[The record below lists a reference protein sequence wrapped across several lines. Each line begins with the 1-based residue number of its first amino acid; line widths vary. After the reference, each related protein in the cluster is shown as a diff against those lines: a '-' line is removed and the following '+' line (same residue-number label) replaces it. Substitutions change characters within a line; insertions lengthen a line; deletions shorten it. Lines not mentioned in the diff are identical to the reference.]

1 MRTICLLILCLFTP
15 HLRGQNA
22 ANLNKHAISNPE
34 DVTLK
39 IVELDK
45 QIEAY
50 RKQGNVQSIAAKLIQ
65 LLDQKA
71 GLHMKMRDFEG
82 VEKAY
87 IETIL
92 VAEKAGIDSTGYAM
106 CKSLTQ
112 FYTIRPNGKPI
123 HQWYLKKVELASK
136 MNQSAPL
143 VLAYTDLANSFLT
156 LGKTDSALFCF
167 NKAQNALDETD
178 KKSAKY
184 YYFFISKFYKKN
196 GDNQGALMY
205 LTKVLDYDRDLLEA
219 PTRSV
224 EYLNEIGFVHI
235 TLKNYDKAQGYL
247 LRAMDTCQ
255 KYNLQIAQVS
265 TAINLSDIYMA
276 QKDTT
281 KAINIVKEA
290 FDKTY
295 SSTNPNSKEKALTQ
309 LSNIYLQQNKPKEAF
324 YYLTELD
331 NHLKKINDPSVSND
345 LKILWGAYF
354 YINNQYPE
362 AIKVLDEAMVFA
374 KNRNLV
380 SQILRVYDLKS
391 KIHTKNKQYDLA
403 LENKDNFHRL
413 NDTLAQKSKAETL
426 IAIESRFQ
434 LNEKNK
440 TIGDLSS
447 DNQLKAQLL
456 ESSKKLQYLAI
467 MAALILAGLAG
478 LAFYQ
483 YRLKQKQAH
492 ILSEN
497 NALLTKTYKEKDLLL
512 REIHHRVKNNLQ
524 VISSLLR
531 LQSQY
536 VKDDTAQVALQEGQT
551 RVQSMALIH
560 NYLYNEDNLKN
571 IDAKEYIEKLVET
584 LFMTY
589 NIAENRVK
597 AHTQIDPVRLDVDEA
612 VPIGLILNELITN
625 SLKYAFPNNRQ
636 GDLHI
641 SMNKKDDVL
650 TLKVSDNGVGFDK
663 DIQSVIV
670 NAKSFG
676 WNLINLF
683 ADKLEAKLTVENK
696 TGTHVTMVFKV

>member
-143 VLAYTDLANSFLT
+143 VLAYTDLANSFLS

-205 LTKVLDYDRDLLEA
+205 LTKVLDYDRDLPDA
-219 PTRSV
+219 PTRTV
-224 EYLNEIGFVHI
+224 DYLNEIGFVHN
-235 TLKNYDKAQGYL
+235 TLKNYDKAKGYL

-309 LSNIYLQQNKPKEAF
+309 LSDIYLQQNKQKEAF

-374 KNRNLV
+374 KSRNLV

-391 KIHTKNKQYDLA
+391 KIYTKNKQYDLA
-403 LENKDNFHRL
+403 LENKENFHRL

-483 YRLKQKQAH
+483 YRLKQKQAQ

-597 AHTQIDPVRLDVDEA
+597 AHTQIDAVRLDVDEA